1 MTEKDDTKEALER
14 LAAARDAYK
23 ASETAHERAREQALI
38 AVVAALKAGATP
50 GAVTAAGPFTD
61 AYVRKIARDNDIG
74 PAKRGVKSKGGSTL
88 RVELPE

>member
-14 LAAARDAYK
+14 LTAAREAYK
-23 ASETAHERAREQALI
+23 ATEAAHERAREEALM
-38 AVVAALKAGATP
+38 AVVVALKAGATP

-61 AYVRKIARDNDIG
+61 AYVRKIARDNGIG
-74 PAKRGVKSKGGSTL
+74 PAKRGIKSKGGSTL

>member
-1 MTEKDDTKEALER
+1 MTETDDTKEALDR
-14 LAAARDAYK
+14 LAAARNAYK
-23 ASETAHERAREQALI
+23 ATEAAHERARENALI
-38 AVVAALKAGATP
+38 AVVAALRAGATP

-74 PAKRGVKSKGGSTL
+74 PAKRGVKGKGGSL